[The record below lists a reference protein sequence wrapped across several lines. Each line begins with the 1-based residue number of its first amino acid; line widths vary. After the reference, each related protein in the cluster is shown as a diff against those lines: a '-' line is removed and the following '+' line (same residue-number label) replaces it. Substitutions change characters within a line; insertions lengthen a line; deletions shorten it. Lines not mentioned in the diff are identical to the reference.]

1 MREAQRTALQG
12 VRCVMKTARDRE
24 EFCWFMGREGYPLD
38 LCRKL
43 MKEAA
48 TYQRLAEAHCSREMK
63 AIEQTRWEA
72 CKRRIGLLVVHAAAG
87 KNFQAIFQNDP
98 RGACVKLRLPSG
110 RGNDF
115 GGEGLLCVPA

>member
-1 MREAQRTALQG
+1 
-12 VRCVMKTARDRE
+12 MKTTRDRE

-43 MKEAA
+43 MREAA
-48 TYQRLAEAHCSREMK
+48 TYQRWATEACNRSLTGEEEDRWGACEKRIRVALAEQANEDSRPM
-63 AIEQTRWEA
+63 I
-72 CKRRIGLLVVHAAAG
+72 IPH
-87 KNFQAIFQNDP
+87 FQNDP
-98 RGACVKLRLPSG
+98 RGACVKLKLPSG

>member
-1 MREAQRTALQG
+1 
-12 VRCVMKTARDRE
+12 MKTAKDRE
-24 EFCWFMGREGYPLD
+24 EFCWAMGREGYPLD

-43 MKEAA
+43 MREAA
-48 TYQRLAEAHCSREMK
+48 TYQRWA
-63 AIEQTRWEA
+63 TEA
-72 CKRRIGLLVVHAAAG
+72 CNRHMTTDLVERWKACEERLSKLCANVDTKLPLLKLVL
-87 KNFQAIFQNDP
+87 QDDP